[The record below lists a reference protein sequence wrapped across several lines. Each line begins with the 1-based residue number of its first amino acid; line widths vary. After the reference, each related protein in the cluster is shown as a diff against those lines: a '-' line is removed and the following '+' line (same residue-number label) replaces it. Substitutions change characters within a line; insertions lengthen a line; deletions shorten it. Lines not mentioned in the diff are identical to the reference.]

1 MNNKVIVE
9 WETRT
14 TPLTRYV
21 GLESQWNRARRELD
35 NQYAEHLIESLKEAV
50 GDLHERYEFKDGDK
64 EDLFA
69 LADAIEHAAMMLA
82 IRS

>member
-1 MNNKVIVE
+1 MNEKVLVE

-14 TPLTRYV
+14 TALTRYV

-35 NQYAEHLIESLKEAV
+35 NQYAEHLINSLKEAV
-50 GDLHERYEFKDGDK
+50 GDLHEKYEFEGGNK

-69 LADAIEHAAMMLA
+69 LAEAIEHAVMMLA